1 MLVTDL
7 GRMAFDA
14 AWTIQEQAVA
24 DRLAGGPDQL
34 FLVEHDPV
42 VTLGR
47 HGGREN
53 LLVPPEYL
61 AARGVALA
69 TASRGG
75 NITCHFPGQ
84 VVAYPI
90 FKIAAAKGGLR
101 GLFNDLEA
109 VVIAT
114 LAGYGVAGERE
125 PGRPGVFVTGRK
137 IASIGLAVKK
147 YVTAHGLALNV
158 GRDLGVFSLIT
169 PCGLAGVAP
178 TSLTLELPAVTAALC
193 PTEEHLIQHVKRTL
207 VASFERV
214 FGQKAVL
221 AQAPPAP
228 GAGLRPH
235 PGPVA

>member
-7 GRMAFDA
+7 GRMAFA
-14 AWTIQEQAVA
+14 EAWQVQEQAVA
-24 DRLAGGPDQL
+24 ERLAGGPDRL

-61 AARGVALA
+61 ARHGVALA
-69 TASRGG
+69 EASRGG

-90 FKIAAAKGGLR
+90 FKISRAGGGLR
-101 GLFNDLEA
+101 GLFTDLEA
-109 VVIAT
+109 VVIAV
-114 LAGYGVAGERE
+114 LAGYGVRGERE
-125 PGRPGVFVTGRK
+125 PGRPGVFVAGRK

-178 TSLTLELPAVTAALC
+178 TSLLLEMPADAAAC
-193 PTEEHLIQHVKRTL
+193 YPNEEHLIKHVKRTL
-207 VASFERV
+207 VASFETV
-214 FGQKAVL
+214 FGQEAVL
-221 AQAPPAP
+221 A
-228 GAGLRPH
+228 
-235 PGPVA
+235 

>member
-7 GRMAFDA
+7 GRMAFADA
-14 AWTIQEQAVA
+14 WLVQERAVA
-24 DRLAGGPDQL
+24 ERLAGGPDRL

-42 VTLGR
+42 ITLGR

-53 LLVPPEYL
+53 LLVPPEHL
-61 AARGVALA
+61 AGRGVALA
-69 TASRGG
+69 EASRGG

-90 FKIAAAKGGLR
+90 FKISPARGGLR
-101 GLFNDLEA
+101 GLFADLES
-109 VVIAT
+109 VVIAA
-114 LAGYGVAGERE
+114 LAGYGVGGERQ
-125 PGRPGVFVTGRK
+125 PGRPGVFVAGRK

-169 PCGLAGVAP
+169 PCGLAGVVP
-178 TSLTLELPAVTAALC
+178 TSLALEMPADAAARH
-193 PTEEHLIQHVKRTL
+193 PTEEHLIRHVKRTL
-207 VASFERV
+207 VASFENV

-221 AQAPPAP
+221 A
-228 GAGLRPH
+228 
-235 PGPVA
+235 

>member
-24 DRLAGGPDQL
+24 ERLAGGPDQL

-53 LLVPPEYL
+53 LLVPPESL

-69 TASRGG
+69 EASRGG

-125 PGRPGVFVTGRK
+125 LGRPGVFVAGRK

-178 TSLTLELPAVTAALC
+178 TSLVLEMPADAAALY
-193 PTEEHLIQHVKRTL
+193 PTEEQLVQHVKRIL

-221 AQAPPAP
+221 AQAAPAP
-228 GAGLRPH
+228 GTGLRPH

>member
-7 GRMAFDA
+7 GRMAFDD
-14 AWTIQEQAVA
+14 AWRIQERAVA
-24 DRLAGGPDQL
+24 ERLAGGPDRL

-53 LLVPPEYL
+53 LLVAPEYL
-61 AARGVALA
+61 AAHGVALA
-69 TASRGG
+69 EASRGG

-90 FKIAAAKGGLR
+90 FKIRPGRGGLR
-101 GLFNDLEA
+101 GLFTDLEA

-114 LAGYGVAGERE
+114 LASYGVTGERE
-125 PGRPGVFVTGRK
+125 PGRPGVFVAGRK
-137 IASIGLAVKK
+137 IASIGLAVKRS
-147 YVTAHGLALNV
+147 VTSHGLALNV

-169 PCGLAGVAP
+169 PCGLQGVAP
-178 TSLTLELPAVTAALC
+178 TSLALEMPADRAANFSSEDELL
-193 PTEEHLIQHVKRTL
+193 HDVKRTL
-207 VASFERV
+207 VAAFESV

-221 AQAPPAP
+221 A
-228 GAGLRPH
+228 
-235 PGPVA
+235 

>member
-1 MLVTDL
+1 MIVTDL
-7 GRMAFDA
+7 GRMAFDD
-14 AWTIQEQAVA
+14 AWLVQERAVA
-24 DRLAGGPDQL
+24 ERLAGGPDRL

-61 AARGVALA
+61 AQRGVALSE
-69 TASRGG
+69 ASRGG

-90 FKIAAAKGGLR
+90 FRISLARGGLR
-101 GLFNDLEA
+101 GMFADLEE

-114 LAGYGVAGERE
+114 LAGYGVSGERE
-125 PGRPGVFVTGRK
+125 PGRPGVFVAGRK
-137 IASIGLAVKK
+137 IASIGLAVRK

-169 PCGLAGVAP
+169 PCGLQGVTP
-178 TSLTLELPAVTAALC
+178 TSVSLEMPADAAARY
-193 PTEEHLIQHVKRTL
+193 PTENHLIHHVKRTL
-207 VASFERV
+207 VASFENV

-221 AQAPPAP
+221 A
-228 GAGLRPH
+228 
-235 PGPVA
+235 